1 MDSSSNLYATATF
14 WHFVAVVG
22 ESQRYLPPLPLR
34 IITLVIFFPIFP
46 ERAEGSASFPLP
58 RQAEYWSCNEIY
70 TEMRQLSPLRPDLH
84 LLISRLTVLK
94 QYIVLHPEKGS
105 IAETM
110 VIPLLNSI
118 DFTIFLQSKVVGIYP
133 GRAS

>member
-22 ESQRYLPPLPLR
+22 EGQRYLPPLPLR

-58 RQAEYWSCNEIY
+58 RQAEY
-70 TEMRQLSPLRPDLH
+70 
-84 LLISRLTVLK
+84 
-94 QYIVLHPEKGS
+94 
-105 IAETM
+105 
-110 VIPLLNSI
+110 
-118 DFTIFLQSKVVGIYP
+118 
-133 GRAS
+133 